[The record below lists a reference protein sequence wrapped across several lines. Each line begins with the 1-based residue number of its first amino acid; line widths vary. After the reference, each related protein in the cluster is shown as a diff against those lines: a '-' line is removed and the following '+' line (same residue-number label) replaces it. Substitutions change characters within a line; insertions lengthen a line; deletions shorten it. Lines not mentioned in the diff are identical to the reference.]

1 VKIALAIGAALAGI
15 ALFVAW
21 RWTPL
26 REVADP
32 KALLAWAEALRSSGI
47 AIVLVPAAFV
57 ALSLAL
63 FPIVVLRVTIVLVF
77 GPLLGPIYALL
88 GVAAGALLGHAIGAR
103 LGAKPL
109 ERLAGPRVD
118 RIRARLEGRT
128 GVWAIAALRLV
139 PLGPFMVVNA
149 VGGAARL
156 RRRNFVL
163 GTVLGLTPGLVV
175 IAVISAHLEWLVA

>member
-1 VKIALAIGAALAGI
+1 VKLAVAIGAALVGV

-32 KALLAWAEALRSSGI
+32 KALLAWAQTLRASGL
-47 AIVLVPAAFV
+47 AVLLVPAAFV

-77 GPLLGPIYALL
+77 GPLLGPVYALL
-88 GVAAGALLGHAIGAR
+88 GVAAGALLGHALGAR
-103 LGAKPL
+103 LGARPL
-109 ERLAGPRVD
+109 ERLAGPRLD

-156 RRRNFVL
+156 RRRSFVL
-163 GTVLGLTPGLVV
+163 GTVLGLTPGIILIALV
-175 IAVISAHLEWLVA
+175 SAHLEWLAL